1 MSKQLDWLAEGE
13 FKQTTELFHRILS
26 GDKA

>member
-1 MSKQLDWLAEGE
+1 M
-13 FKQTTELFHRILS
+13 TEMFHRILS